1 MNRPVIRP
9 LLALLCWLTFTAAAD
24 AQQLRFEKD
33 SLGQV
38 LQRARQ
44 QQKPVFLLMRMGER
58 PGAAGLTKAQM
69 EQRYGTGLDDAA
81 VAKELEREFLLVDVP
96 FGTPEAQR
104 LARRYYVNTYPTYLY
119 LHPDGTVLHRSYG
132 NTHDAQRYLRDIETF
147 RQKLAST
154 DNLSRLEQRYTQGER
169 SAEFLRQYIKTRRS
183 VGAPIGAALLDT
195 YVQELP
201 VKAFDRF
208 SEVVFIHDCGPVV
221 DSRAYKLARLNK
233 RLIDSMY
240 ATLPLAQRTAFNNL
254 IISNTMQAAI
264 TRRDQNLAM
273 QGANFA
279 RGTWSTKDYRRGMR
293 TYEQNMLH
301 YYGAVKDTTRYLPM
315 LVNFYEQH
323 YMATPADTIR
333 RQQAAQR
340 ALRSS
345 FQNPSPYPNLARP
358 DSTIKVTWVESKT
371 TPVDTYALDLN
382 NGAWA
387 LYKSGTRRTT
397 YLTQAMRWSQRS
409 IDLDPQSGYYDT
421 LAHLLYVLRLN
432 AEAEVTQEKAVA
444 QAKKEGRPAGE
455 FQETLRK
462 MKART
467 L

>member
-1 MNRPVIRP
+1 MNRRVIGP
-9 LLALLCWLTFTAAAD
+9 LLALLCWLLLTVSAD

-44 QQKPVFLLMRMGER
+44 QQKPVFLQIRVGER
-58 PGAAGLTKAQM
+58 PGAAGLTKVQM
-69 EQRYGTGLDDAA
+69 EQRYGTGLDDAP
-81 VAKELEREFLLVDVP
+81 VADVLEREFLLVNVVL
-96 FGTPEAQR
+96 GTPEAQR
-104 LARRYYVNTYPTYLY
+104 LARRYYVTSYPTYLY
-119 LHPDGTVLHRSYG
+119 LHPDGTVLHRSFG

-147 RQKLAST
+147 RQKLASP
-154 DNLSRLEQRYTQGER
+154 DNLSRLEQRYAQGER
-169 SAEFLRQYIKTRRS
+169 SLEFLRQYIKTRRS
-183 VGAPIGAALLDT
+183 VGAPITEALLDT
-195 YVQELP
+195 YVQESP
-201 VKAFDRF
+201 VKAFDQF
-208 SEVVFIHDCGPVV
+208 SEVVFVHECGPVV

-233 RLIDSMY
+233 RLVDSLY
-240 ATLPLAQRTAFNNL
+240 TTLPLAQRTTFNNL
-254 IISNTMQAAI
+254 IIRNTMQAAI
-264 TRRDQNLAM
+264 ARRDQSLAM

-279 RGTWSTKDYRRGMR
+279 RGTWPTKDYRWGMR
-293 TYEQNMLH
+293 TYEQNMLR
-301 YYGAVKDTTRYLPM
+301 YYGAVKDTMRYLPM

-323 YMATPADTIR
+323 YMTMPADTIR
-333 RQQAAQR
+333 RQQAAR
-340 ALRSS
+340 RVLHSS
-345 FQNPSPYPNLARP
+345 SQNSLPYPNLSRP
-358 DSTIKVTWVESKT
+358 DSTVKVMWVESKT
-371 TPVDTYALDLN
+371 TPGNTYALDLN

-421 LAHLLYVLRLN
+421 LAHLLYALRLN

-444 QAKKEGRPAGE
+444 QAKKEGRPSRE

-462 MKART
+462 MKARA